1 MSSQRLARRSP
12 VKTLGV
18 VAVAI
23 GALLA
28 SPTAAT
34 GAPGEEAPRAAAAG
48 SAEYVVSFSGT
59 PAAATAAIRAA
70 GGTVTDVTA
79 QVGMALVTSTD
90 SRFAD
95 KVRGRGG
102 VQDAAANHAV
112 GVVRP
117 GMPHRF
123 AEERPTADMRARTSG
138 ADSSIAARS
147 PGEEPLASL
156 QWDMRMIGA
165 TPGAAQRTATGEGV
179 DVGIID
185 TGIDARHPD
194 LAPNFD
200 AARSRNFTRDIPA
213 IDGPCEYAGCKD
225 PANVDDGGHGTHVA
239 GTVAAADNNFGIS
252 GVAPEA
258 NLINMRAGQ
267 DSGYFFL
274 YETVKALV
282 YAGDIRVDVVNM
294 SFYTDPWLYNCLSR
308 REYVSG
314 SVTDA
319 ELAQQ
324 RLTLEKVGAAVAYAH
339 RRGVT
344 LVGSAGNGF
353 TNLALP
359 NRHDESSPDYP
370 PGTERERTVKNTC
383 LIMPNEAP
391 EVIMVSSVGPSTTKA
406 DYSNYGLGDIDIAA
420 PGGWYRDYIGTNR
433 FMTARNMILSSYP
446 IHVAKAEGLADRNG
460 NPVDD
465 FSVKYCSNGR
475 CGFYTYL
482 QGTSMASP
490 HVAGVAAMVIEEKG
504 RATAGGG
511 YAMDPGAVR
520 RILVNTATD
529 HACPAGG
536 VEVYTDEGRTP
547 DWNAVCRGTTDN
559 NGLYGEGIVNAVA
572 ALR

>member
-1 MSSQRLARRSP
+1 MSSRLARRNP
-12 VKTLGV
+12 VRSLGV
-18 VAVAI
+18 LAVAVT
-23 GALLA
+23 ALLA
-28 SPTAAT
+28 SATSAT
-34 GAPGEEAPRAAAAG
+34 GAPGDDQAATAG
-48 SAEYVVSFSGT
+48 SAEYVVSFGGS
-59 PAAATAAIRAA
+59 AASATAAVRAA
-70 GGTVTDVTA
+70 GGTVQDVTA
-79 QVGMALVTSTD
+79 QVGLALVTAD
-90 SRFAD
+90 SGFAD
-95 KVRGRGG
+95 RVRGRGG
-102 VQDAAANHAV
+102 VQDATPNHAV
-112 GVVRP
+112 GVAEP
-117 GMPHRF
+117 GLPHQF
-123 AEERPTADMRARTSG
+123 AAERPSAADRARAGGSEATVL
-138 ADSSIAARS
+138 ARS

-282 YAGDIRVDVVNM
+282 YAGDIQVDVVNM
-294 SFYTDPWLYNCLSR
+294 SFYTDPWLFNCTSR
-308 REYVSG
+308 GEYVRG
-314 SVTDA
+314 SVTDR

-324 RLTLEKVGAAVAYAH
+324 RLVREKVGAAVAYAH

-344 LVGSAGNGF
+344 LVGSAGNDF
-353 TNLALP
+353 TNLAKP
-359 NRHDESSPDYP
+359 TRVDETSPDYP
-370 PGTERERTVKNTC
+370 PDTAHPRTVKSSC

-391 EVIMVSSVGPSTTKA
+391 QVIMVSSVGPSTTKA
-406 DYSNYGLGDIDIAA
+406 DYSNYGLGDIELAA
-420 PGGWYRDYIGTNR
+420 PGGWYRDYIGTPR
-433 FMTARNMILSSYP
+433 FQTARNMILSSYP
-446 IHVAKAEGLADRNG
+446 VHVAIAEGLADRNG

-490 HVAGVAAMVIEEKG
+490 HVAGVAAMVVEEKG
-504 RATAGGG
+504 RATYGGG
-511 YAMDPGAVR
+511 YALDPAAVR
-520 RILVNTATD
+520 RILTQTATD
-529 HACPAGG
+529 HACPPGG
-536 VEVYTDEGRTP
+536 VEVYTDEGRDP
-547 DWNAVCRGTTDN
+547 SWNAVCRGTTDY